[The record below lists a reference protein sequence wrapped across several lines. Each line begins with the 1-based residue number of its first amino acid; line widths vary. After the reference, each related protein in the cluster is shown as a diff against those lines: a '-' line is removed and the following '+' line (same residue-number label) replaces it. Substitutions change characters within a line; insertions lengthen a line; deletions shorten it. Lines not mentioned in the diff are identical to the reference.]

1 MFATRSSL
9 YKLVVKCEVNCWP
22 LLGFFAFVRQ
32 CWMPLTTMTFFGVL
46 LFGFSFSGRLEWE
59 LRSCFSMFII
69 ALIMF
74 LNDHVYCLWM
84 FVAYAI
90 NQSNCRISDS
100 VLKFKPLKQGK
111 TLSQIEILHPIE
123 FKLFAFFY
131 LANRTVARKWACV
144 ISSTAPWPW
153 TLGVGEASIHCW
165 LSLFDRS
172 WAEWCSHLIGVTP
185 ILTIVWNNFL
195 SDSISWP
202 APRLWPL
209 RWQGHKGLAEASR
222 IGFVVGVWG
231 LHYGNYTPWTF
242 KVYKDG
248 QSDKCINSSK
258 APLDWCCF
266 LCHKSLHAQIAS
278 YNCSIL
284 LCHPA
289 PVAHK
294 LLRQHRRGRAYPWG
308 LGCSWR
314 GGQTTVIE
322 AWLTKINPMPRR
334 SCMLCMEDRAKDVQ
348 VPTNTHLV

>member
-1 MFATRSSL
+1 
-9 YKLVVKCEVNCWP
+9 
-22 LLGFFAFVRQ
+22 
-32 CWMPLTTMTFFGVL
+32 
-46 LFGFSFSGRLEWE
+46 
-59 LRSCFSMFII
+59 MFIVC
-69 ALIMF
+69 
-74 LNDHVYCLWM
+74 D
-84 FVAYAI
+84 
-90 NQSNCRISDS
+90 QSNCRISD
-100 VLKFKPLKQGK
+100 VLKFKPPKQVENIEPDWNTASHRIQ
-111 TLSQIEILHPIE
+111 TLCIFFILQIGQWHGNGPVSYPPLLPGHERWVLAKPPYIVD
-123 FKLFAFFY
+123 Y
-131 LANRTVARKWACV
+131 LCL
-144 ISSTAPWPW
+144 ID
-153 TLGVGEASIHCW
+153 LGQSDAHTWLRSW
-165 LSLFDRS
+165 LSEITF
-172 WAEWCSHLIGVTP
+172 CQI
-185 ILTIVWNNFL
+185 
-195 SDSISWP
+195 SISWP

-209 RWQGHKGLAEASR
+209 RWQGHKGVAEAIR

-248 QSDKCINSSK
+248 RQSDKCINSSK

-278 YNCSIL
+278 YNGSIL

-314 GGQTTVIE
+314 GGQTSVIE